1 MKRREFIQ
9 GLTASGVFL
18 TLPKTGRAGNVQFNL
33 HNVKGQK
40 VLLDSLNDPNFWDG
54 IEVERPKDLLYD
66 EFKLKSLDKGYLTHV
81 SGQGQTN
88 FTQEQVVQT
97 VLHFQDKL
105 PKHMAGATA
114 MPYIS
119 KGKDPDFGVEY
130 TDMLFLGDM
139 DFFYCEYYQRMYRY
153 DLPDGRTICAF
164 EKMDKARVGEK
175 RWNKYL
181 NIRKHTLETVDLRW
195 MLNDIIPVT
204 EVFGMYIVEP
214 GDSFTTRVTL
224 TAKLRF
230 GEGTGL
236 LAQWGSEMPYLVRS
250 GTVNGFDASVA
261 VAREV
266 KKGTYKR

>member
-1 MKRREFIQ
+1 MKRRDLIQ
-9 GLTASGVFL
+9 ALGASGVL
-18 TLPKTGRAGNVQFNL
+18 LGLPRIGQAGKVQFKL
-33 HNVKGQK
+33 HNAAGQK
-40 VLLDSLNDPNFWDG
+40 ILLDSLNDPNFWDG
-54 IEVERPKDLLYD
+54 VNVEKPTGTLYD
-66 EFKLKSLDKGYLTHV
+66 EFKLKSLDQGYLTHV
-81 SGQGQTN
+81 SGEGKTD
-88 FTQEQVVQT
+88 FVQEEVVQA

-119 KGKDPDFGVEY
+119 KGTDPDFGVEY

-181 NIRKHTLETVDLRW
+181 NIRAHTLETVDLRW
-195 MLNDIIPVT
+195 MFNDIIPVT
-204 EVFGMYIVEP
+204 EVFGMYIIEP
-214 GDSFTTRVTL
+214 GDSFKTRVTL

-230 GEGTGL
+230 GEGTGI

-250 GTVNGFDASVA
+250 GPVNGFDAFVA
-261 VAREV
+261 VAKEV